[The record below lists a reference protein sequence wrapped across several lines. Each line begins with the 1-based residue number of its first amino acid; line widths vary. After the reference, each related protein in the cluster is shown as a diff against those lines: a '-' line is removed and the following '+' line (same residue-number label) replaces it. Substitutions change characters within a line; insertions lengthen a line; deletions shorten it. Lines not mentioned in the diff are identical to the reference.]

1 MNCYQAY
8 CQNCKRNVFVD
19 KSKISNDK
27 LSFRVRCTNC
37 SNIFTYNI
45 EDSDSFV
52 DGMGRKDYYIEKG
65 KSQINHIKKSDD
77 LKSFLKFVAGIAATL
92 AFAFIVYFALY
103 VLGFENKAGGF
114 AAISG
119 LLFYV
124 SLKNMN

>member
-1 MNCYQAY
+1 
-8 CQNCKRNVFVD
+8 
-19 KSKISNDK
+19 
-27 LSFRVRCTNC
+27 
-37 SNIFTYNI
+37 
-45 EDSDSFV
+45 
-52 DGMGRKDYYIEKG
+52 MGRKDYYIEKG